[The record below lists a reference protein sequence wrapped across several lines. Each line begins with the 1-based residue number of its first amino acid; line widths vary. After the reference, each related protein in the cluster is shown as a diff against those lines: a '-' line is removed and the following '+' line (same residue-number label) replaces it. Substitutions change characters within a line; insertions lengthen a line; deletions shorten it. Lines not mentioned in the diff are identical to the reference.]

1 MLTEFTSLTGVDQR
15 QVFDE
20 IISDLR
26 STVLLDENKIPHNM
40 EVIVTLGLC
49 KILQSTDHTRKY
61 SINWRNLG
69 HLLTDAEYFTKM
81 HMDTANFPRGQTTYR
96 IVDIEEDVTIN
107 TVVEMDGTPMLES
120 KINDIITTIYDGEH
134 ILLPANAKALEII
147 KKRTNPAGMMNRHYV
162 FQSSAILHQM
172 MLEMQVPSQALG
184 SMDVMTRAQEDF
196 SVLINP
202 RKIQNQAM
210 SAYDIRLQR
219 LLQGSQ
225 LSTGTAEQSL

>member
-1 MLTEFTSLTGVDQR
+1 LE
-15 QVFDE
+15 
-20 IISDLR
+20 
-26 STVLLDENKIPHNM
+26 K
-40 EVIVTLGLC
+40 
-49 KILQSTDHTRKY
+49 
-61 SINWRNLG
+61 LG
-69 HLLTDAEYFTKM
+69 HLLTDANYFTKM
-81 HMDTANFPRGQTTYR
+81 QMDTANFPRGQTAYR
-96 IVDIEEDVTIN
+96 IVEIEEDVTIN
-107 TVVEMDGTPMLES
+107 AVVEMDGTPMLES

-184 SMDVMTRAQEDF
+184 SMDVMTRAQEEF

-202 RKIQNQAM
+202 RKIQNQVM
-210 SAYDIRLQR
+210 SAYDIRLQM

-225 LSTGTAEQSL
+225 LSTGTAEQSLTNCMADSLRTTFSIHNKNLPPTVSTQSYTDMINRIKLAST